1 MFTPELLRHRS
12 EVARAIRNLKYE
24 VTPTGFHIPSMRADI
39 NGVMESW
46 LNGRDHQIH
55 ANMFTTE
62 GRNHTLDVL
71 VANGSVIGTWYCAPF
86 GNSTPAATWTG
97 ANFTANALEF
107 DDYDE
112 VTRVEYEE
120 GAIASGSVSN
130 SANRAEFTIS
140 AGISSTLYGAGLLS
154 VSTKNAVTGKCLAAS
169 LFAAS
174 RAVVATDVLG
184 VQYTLSLT
192 SS

>member
-12 EVARAIRNLKYE
+12 EIARAIRNRKYD
-24 VTPTGFHIPSMRADI
+24 VTPTNIRIPSMSADI

-55 ANMFTTE
+55 ANLFTTE
-62 GRNHTLDVL
+62 GRDHTLSVL

-86 GNSTPAATWTG
+86 GNSTPLATWTA

-112 VTRVEYEE
+112 ATRVEFVD

-130 SANRAEFTIS
+130 SASRAEFTMS
-140 AGISSTLYGAGLLS
+140 TGVNTTLYGAGLLS
-154 VSTKNAVTGKCLAAS
+154 VSTKNAITGKCLAAS

-174 RAVVATDVLG
+174 RPVVATDVLT
-184 VQYTLSLT
+184 VQYTLNLT